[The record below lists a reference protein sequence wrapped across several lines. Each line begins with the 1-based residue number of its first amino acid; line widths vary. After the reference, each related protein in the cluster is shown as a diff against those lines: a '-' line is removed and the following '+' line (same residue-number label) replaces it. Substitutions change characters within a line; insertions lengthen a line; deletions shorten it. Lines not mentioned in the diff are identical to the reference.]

1 MMSYKNLTTGF
12 KWTLPTI
19 YYAFPRG
26 KSGDRGNRGTQYLIP
41 GNRGTRE
48 IGGHNT

>member
-26 KSGDRGNRGTQYLIP
+26 KSGDTILNSGKSGDTILNSSI
-41 GNRGTRE
+41 
-48 IGGHNT
+48 